1 MRFTCGFCMSSVFP
15 RLLGQMAVP
24 AIFLFCPVGDS
35 LAASQD
41 DSPCRAKLSKKGVMI
56 FDEVQQKRTSDTNL
70 EDLWKE
76 VTRDLITANRLGRE
90 EATAPAME
98 ALACLR
104 APE

>member
-1 MRFTCGFCMSSVFP
+1 MSSICGFCLSTVFP
-15 RLLGQMAVP
+15 RLLRQVA
-24 AIFLFCPVGDS
+24 FLIIILLYPVGHS
-35 LAASQD
+35 PAASQGD
-41 DSPCRAKLSKKGVMI
+41 FPCRAKLSKKGVII

-76 VTRDLITANRLGRE
+76 VTRDLITANRIGRE